1 MVNLP
6 YGSRVWELSK
16 DPPKIYVVGSI
27 ALKKSG
33 FFTTVM
39 LRARVVKN
47 ISLMSSSILL
57 LFYS

>member
-33 FFTTVM
+33 FFTIVM
-39 LRARVVKN
+39 LRASAVKK
-47 ISLMSSSILL
+47 LG
-57 LFYS
+57 